1 MARKPDDKFKDISGA
16 KQTTP
21 SSKLNLPLD
30 NPIRQGYTALGNN
43 EGTYTQTGNLVPSI
57 PAAEQT
63 PAVEPSQKSHAQ
75 LLYEA
80 ALAGG
85 GVPGGWYHNDRSITD
100 GTETNPINA
109 TPEPDITDTDMRIVI
124 DDPDVYP
131 DGPSG
136 LGGVGIPDPVS
147 YSSQYRAQMDAILR
161 DLNLDKFKFDLNGEE
176 LYQQYKDQFLRN
188 GRLAMMDTMGQAAG
202 LTGGY
207 GSTYAQS
214 AGQQA
219 YQGYVNDLNNV
230 VPDVY
235 NAAYTRWRDSI
246 SDKLRQYELLANQDN
261 TDYSRWYNEQ
271 TLAEQQRKNTLAA
284 QVDQYN
290 AETKRQEADRKAADD
305 EWDRVL
311 KSGAGEYGPGGER
324 IINSNYTQNT
334 DGTYTRKTP
343 VETPAEAPK
352 STTKIGGVLESDITD
367 AVTAHYENY
376 IMGKGFGRAWATLL
390 PGWTAK
396 QLASEVAKKNNWG
409 AATEDAAREMFEIL
423 LSNDKQ

>member
-57 PAAEQT
+57 PVAENT
-63 PAVEPSQKSHAQ
+63 PVAEPPQKSHAQ

-80 ALAGG
+80 ALSGG
-85 GVPGGWYHNDRSITD
+85 GVPGGWYYNDRSITD
-100 GTETNPINA
+100 GTETNPING
-109 TPEPDITDTDMRIVI
+109 TPEPEILTDPTKV
-124 DDPDVYP
+124 PGGN
-131 DGPSG
+131 DGNGG
-136 LGGVGIPDPVS
+136 LPGIGVPDPVS

-207 GSTYAQS
+207 GSTYAQN

-334 DGTYTRKTP
+334 DGTYTRNNP
-343 VETPAEAPK
+343 VETPEAPK

-376 IMGKGFGRAWATLL
+376 IMGKGFGTVYATLA
-390 PGWTAK
+390 PGLTAK
-396 QLASEVAKKNNWG
+396 WLASEVAKKNNWG